1 MMPKWRVLT
10 SLSSTLSHWTLTA
23 AHQRPQLFLPTS
35 TAYSPA
41 IMPHGTSCSLAMLI
55 VTCLVACAMAVGIA
69 PNATLAPNTT
79 TPEVTTTAESEP
91 IKPTIQ
97 TRGETITVTAAR
109 VFAVEADDITF
120 TNAKQ
125 PHAQE
130 YGEET
135 IVDISIL
142 R

>member
-1 MMPKWRVLT
+1 MT
-10 SLSSTLSHWTLTA
+10 
-23 AHQRPQLFLPTS
+23 
-35 TAYSPA
+35 
-41 IMPHGTSCSLAMLI
+41 HGIPFAQILLAM
-55 VTCLVACAMAVGIA
+55 TCLVARAVAVGTA

-79 TPEVTTTAESEP
+79 TPEATTTPEPEP

-97 TRGETITVTAAR
+97 TRGETIAVTAAR

-125 PHAQE
+125 PHTQGN
-130 YGEET
+130 GEET

>member
-1 MMPKWRVLT
+1 VGGVT
-10 SLSSTLSHWTLTA
+10 SVAYLVALDTHWPPPAL
-23 AHQRPQLFLPTS
+23 RRLL
-35 TAYSPA
+35 A
-41 IMPHGTSCSLAMLI
+41 IMTHGIPFALVLLAMA
-55 VTCLVACAMAVGIA
+55 CLVAHAVAVGIA

-79 TPEVTTTAESEP
+79 TPEATTTPEPEP

-97 TRGETITVTAAR
+97 TRGETIAVTAAK

-125 PHAQE
+125 PYAQE
-130 YGEET
+130 DGDET
-135 IVDISIL
+135 VVDISIL

>member
-1 MMPKWRVLT
+1 MTHGISFALVL
-10 SLSSTLSHWTLTA
+10 LG
-23 AHQRPQLFLPTS
+23 
-35 TAYSPA
+35 
-41 IMPHGTSCSLAMLI
+41 M
-55 VTCLVACAMAVGIA
+55 TCLVGRAAAVDIA

-79 TPEVTTTAESEP
+79 TPEATTTPETEP

-97 TRGETITVTAAR
+97 TRGETIAVTAAR

-130 YGEET
+130 DGEET
-135 IVDISIL
+135 VVDISIL

>member
-1 MMPKWRVLT
+1 MT
-10 SLSSTLSHWTLTA
+10 
-23 AHQRPQLFLPTS
+23 
-35 TAYSPA
+35 
-41 IMPHGTSCSLAMLI
+41 HGIPFAQILLAM
-55 VTCLVACAMAVGIA
+55 TCLVARAVAVGTA

-79 TPEVTTTAESEP
+79 TPEATTTAEPEP

-97 TRGETITVTAAR
+97 TRGETIAVTAAR

-125 PHAQE
+125 PYTQE
-130 YGEET
+130 DGEET